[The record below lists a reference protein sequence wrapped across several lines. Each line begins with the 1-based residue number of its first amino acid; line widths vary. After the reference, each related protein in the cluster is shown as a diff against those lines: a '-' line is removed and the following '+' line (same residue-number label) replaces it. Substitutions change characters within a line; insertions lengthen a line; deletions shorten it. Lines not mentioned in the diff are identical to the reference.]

1 MPDIRIAL
9 PYLMAAVTALAVTG
23 ARGQQDLDAGKTGP
37 QLFSQDCAA
46 CHRSPRGL
54 AKTSGSSLVSFLR
67 QHYTSSSASANVV
80 AAYLQG
86 AGPGPA
92 DRPKDRPERQK
103 DAKQG
108 QPPHAQPQPQQ
119 AQPAVP
125 APDRT
130 WIVRPSEPI
139 PSAVQPEAQ
148 PAPAALPPAAK
159 KRERHARPSDPAA
172 NTQGPA
178 NGQSRRKARHPGQAE
193 PAPPPAPEGPAY
205 PPAAEGPAYPPVPNL
220 APATTEANPP
230 LAATGATE
238 ASPPPAAPGATE
250 VASPTRA
257 TPAQPSFVEPLP

>member
-1 MPDIRIAL
+1 LVPDIRIAL
-9 PYLMAAVTALAVTG
+9 PCLMAAVTALAVTG

-86 AGPGPA
+86 AGAGPA
-92 DRPKDRPERQK
+92 DRPKDRSERQK

-108 QPPHAQPQPQQ
+108 QPPQAQPQQ
-119 AQPAVP
+119 AQPAAPP
-125 APDRT
+125 ADRAR
-130 WIVRPSEPI
+130 IARPSEPI
-139 PSAVQPEAQ
+139 PSAVQHEAQ
-148 PAPAALPPAAK
+148 PASPGAK

-172 NTQGPA
+172 SPQAPA
-178 NGQSRRKARHPGQAE
+178 TPGRRKARRPGQEE
-193 PAPPPAPEGPAY
+193 PAPPPAAEGPAY

-220 APATTEANPP
+220 APAAP
-230 LAATGATE
+230 AATE
-238 ASPPPAAPGATE
+238 ASPPPAATGTTE
-250 VASPTRA
+250 VASPARA